1 MINMLSSAEGMVAG
15 SNGSSAINNGVINIR
30 PFKNA
35 FAPEGINTAIVVSN
49 GGMATNKGTINITA
63 DASTNDNNGKTRG
76 VNVGAGGSF
85 INSAFGSINVGIAED
100 KTATHSAVGS
110 VAIEVQNGAN
120 KVVNE
125 GTIFLGR
132 GLRGTTESWQ
142 RMPGLLMW

>member
-1 MINMLSSAEGMVAG
+1 MLSLQ
-15 SNGSSAINNGVINIR
+15 R
-30 PFKNA
+30 
-35 FAPEGINTAIVVSN
+35 INTAIVVSN

-110 VAIEVQNGAN
+110 VAIEYKMEN

-125 GTIFLGR
+125 GTILGR
-132 GLRGTTESWQ
+132 GSQGTTESGKGCQ
-142 RMPGLLMW
+142 C

>member
-1 MINMLSSAEGMVAG
+1 MVAG

-30 PFKNA
+30 PFKMLSLQR
-35 FAPEGINTAIVVSN
+35 INTAIVVSN

-125 GTIFLGR
+125 GTIFGQ
-132 GLRGTTESWQ
+132 GAQGNYGV
-142 RMPGLLMW
+142 PAKDAGVLMW

>member
-1 MINMLSSAEGMVAG
+1 MLSLQ
-15 SNGSSAINNGVINIR
+15 
-30 PFKNA
+30 
-35 FAPEGINTAIVVSN
+35 GINTAIVVSN

>member
-1 MINMLSSAEGMVAG
+1 
-15 SNGSSAINNGVINIR
+15 
-30 PFKNA
+30 
-35 FAPEGINTAIVVSN
+35 
-49 GGMATNKGTINITA
+49 MATNKGTINITA

-125 GTIFLGR
+125 GTIFFFWAGAQE
-132 GLRGTTESWQ
+132 LRN
-142 RMPGLLMW
+142 PGKGCRDC